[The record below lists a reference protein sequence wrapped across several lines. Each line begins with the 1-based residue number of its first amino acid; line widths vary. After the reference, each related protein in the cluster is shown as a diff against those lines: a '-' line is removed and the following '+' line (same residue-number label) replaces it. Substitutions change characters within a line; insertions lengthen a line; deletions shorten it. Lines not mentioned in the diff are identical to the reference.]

1 MFSVL
6 ARSVAA
12 RSEGGA
18 RVRNWGDRSFPS
30 YPEARK
36 DATGSESY
44 NPEGLVQRTIRAIK
58 KTVPEVVVIA
68 DVALDPFS
76 SDGHN
81 GIVDE
86 SGLIL
91 NDPTV
96 EVLVKMALSQA
107 AAGADMVAP
116 SDMMDGREGAIRRA
130 LDAEGYTDVGIIAYS
145 AKYTSAYYGS
155 FRDALAI
162 SPQIWGEKDL
172 PKIMGA
178 LAKGWEKVEK

>member
-18 RVRNWGDRSFPS
+18 QVRNWGDRSFPS

-145 AKYTSAYYGS
+145 AKYISAYYGP
-155 FRDALAI
+155 FRDALA
-162 SPQIWGEKDL
+162 SA
-172 PKIMGA
+172 PKFGD
-178 LAKGWEKVEK
+178 KKTYQKSWV